1 MSAAASPWNR
11 RLLSA
16 VLALGLL
23 STVVGANWLVSTFGV
38 IPAGFGLMVP
48 AGTYAA
54 GLALGLRD
62 GLDRLGGFTWVLP
75 TIALG
80 VVLSVVLASPGI
92 AVASAAAF
100 ALGELTDLFVWRR
113 LRRSGWR
120 RALVAS
126 NAVGAVVDTCV
137 FLPLA
142 GIPLTMTNVGGQV
155 LVKAVYVTAS
165 ILVLVEIA
173 RRVALEVP
181 GRPQATGGGRR
192 GEQLAPSGSAQTE
205 GAPR

>member
-1 MSAAASPWNR
+1 MSAASPWNR
-11 RLLSA
+11 RLLSG
-16 VLALGLL
+16 VLALALL

-62 GLDRLGGFTWVLP
+62 GLDRLGGFRWVLP

-80 VVLSVVLASPGI
+80 VVLSALLAGPGI

-100 ALGELTDLFVWRR
+100 ALGELTDLLVWRR

-142 GIPLTMTNVGGQV
+142 GIPLTSTNVGGQV

-173 RRVALEVP
+173 RRVALEVA

-192 GEQLAPSGSAQTE
+192 SEQLAPSGSVHTE

>member
-1 MSAAASPWNR
+1 MSAASPWNR

-80 VVLSVVLASPGI
+80 VILSALLASPGI
-92 AVASAAAF
+92 ALASAAAF

-120 RALVAS
+120 RALIAS

-165 ILVLVEIA
+165 ILVVVEIA
-173 RRVALEVP
+173 RRAVVVA
-181 GRPQATGGGRR
+181 GRTPAAGGERR
-192 GEQLAPSGSAQTE
+192 GERLAPSGSAQAE

>member
-1 MSAAASPWNR
+1 MSAASPWNR

-62 GLDRLGGFTWVLP
+62 GLDRLGGFPWVLP

-80 VVLSVVLASPGI
+80 VVLSALVASPGI

-100 ALGELTDLFVWRR
+100 ALGELTDLLVWRR

-120 RALVAS
+120 RALGAS
-126 NAVGAVVDTCV
+126 NGVGAVVDTCV

-155 LVKAVYVTAS
+155 LVKAVFLTAS
-165 ILVLVEIA
+165 ILVLVEVA
-173 RRVALEVP
+173 RRAVAVAAHTHAGASQE
-181 GRPQATGGGRR
+181 GRCER
-192 GEQLAPSGSAQTE
+192 LAPSGSAQTE
-205 GAPR
+205 RAPR